1 MEEFR
6 MTTELQYDPSGRVL
20 GGAAKRGKTVLH
32 WAVLG
37 LLSALF
43 IAGLELLR
51 LPAAL
56 LLGSLAAA
64 ALIAAADVKLHVP
77 ARLFGVAQA
86 VVGCLIARAF
96 PVATIS
102 EIGRD
107 WPVFLGGVLSVI
119 VVAAALGWL
128 LARWQVLPG
137 TTAVWGSSPGAAT
150 VMTLMAAS
158 FGADM
163 RLVAFM
169 QYMRVILVALVA
181 TIVAR
186 LFMATGLHA
195 TPAIVWFP
203 HVAWPSFALTA
214 LLIAVCA
221 TVGSRLRIP
230 AGPLLTPIAVGALLQ
245 NIGVMTIELPPW
257 LLAAAYLAVGWSIG
271 LRFNRPILIHAARA
285 APRLIASILCLI
297 AICGGLAAVL
307 TRIAHVDPLTAY
319 LAMSPGGADLV
330 AIIAASSR
338 VDVPFVM
345 AMQTARFVIVLLTGP
360 AIARF
365 VATRV
370 ANRPPKTRSPKEP

>member
-1 MEEFR
+1 

-137 TTAVWGSSPGAAT
+137 TTAVWGSSP
-150 VMTLMAAS
+150 
-158 FGADM
+158 
-163 RLVAFM
+163 
-169 QYMRVILVALVA
+169 
-181 TIVAR
+181 
-186 LFMATGLHA
+186 
-195 TPAIVWFP
+195 
-203 HVAWPSFALTA
+203 
-214 LLIAVCA
+214 
-221 TVGSRLRIP
+221 
-230 AGPLLTPIAVGALLQ
+230 
-245 NIGVMTIELPPW
+245 E
-257 LLAAAYLAVGWSIG
+257 
-271 LRFNRPILIHAARA
+271 RP
-285 APRLIASILCLI
+285 
-297 AICGGLAAVL
+297 
-307 TRIAHVDPLTAY
+307 
-319 LAMSPGGADLV
+319 
-330 AIIAASSR
+330 
-338 VDVPFVM
+338 
-345 AMQTARFVIVLLTGP
+345 Q
-360 AIARF
+360 
-365 VATRV
+365 
-370 ANRPPKTRSPKEP
+370 